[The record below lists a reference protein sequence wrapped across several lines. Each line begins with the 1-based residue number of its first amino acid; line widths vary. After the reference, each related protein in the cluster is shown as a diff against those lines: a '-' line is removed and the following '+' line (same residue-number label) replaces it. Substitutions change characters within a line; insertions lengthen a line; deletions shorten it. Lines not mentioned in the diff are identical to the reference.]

1 MEGGPYL
8 SNQGKATNGCEEGH
22 NHGRDLTNGE
32 FSLLSPKLWND
43 LPVALRTAESEDST
57 VALSTNQLTDFTLAK
72 LW

>member
-32 FSLLSPKLWND
+32 LS
-43 LPVALRTAESEDST
+43 V
-57 VALSTNQLTDFTLAK
+57 FTLMYFCMDPRKTSDHFVEAK
-72 LW
+72 GDPYKLKE